1 MNKMI
6 ATGRSARS
14 AAQWSGV
21 EHPRGGVKKKCVRS
35 CFNQTKKDFVKT
47 KSFKYYYRT
56 RYVTDNVK
64 MTPKMRARWVA
75 ILILFSKWHM
85 RAIYCA
91 GKMTPN
97 LRGIIMMARRKVHK
111 PISLA
116 FISVCGMGNRDT
128 RGVSFYKLFVVRHF
142 ENVSRHLPSMAWGF
156 NFCSVSASFV
166 GRIVRNAHYLEL
178 TL

>member
-21 EHPRGGVKKKCVRS
+21 HMEHPRGGVKKKCARS

-64 MTPKMRARWVA
+64 MTPKMRAR
-75 ILILFSKWHM
+75 
-85 RAIYCA
+85 
-91 GKMTPN
+91 
-97 LRGIIMMARRKVHK
+97 
-111 PISLA
+111 
-116 FISVCGMGNRDT
+116 
-128 RGVSFYKLFVVRHF
+128 
-142 ENVSRHLPSMAWGF
+142 
-156 NFCSVSASFV
+156 
-166 GRIVRNAHYLEL
+166 
-178 TL
+178 